1 MRRVSHSPGTSVW
14 FAFGL
19 VACAAA
25 PKPAL
30 PPPAKAPP
38 VVAASVMPVAPSAA
52 PAAPLPPNPYVTRYA
67 DAAQRIRDAAAA
79 SDRAYSRL
87 AELTDTIGPRLSGSD
102 ALQRATVWAKESFL
116 ADGQERVAL
125 EAVRV
130 PHWVRGGAAAAV
142 LEPVARPF
150 EVLALGGSVAT
161 PARGITAELIA
172 VGSFAE
178 LDARKAE
185 ARGKIVLFDHPMGKE
200 GNAGMNYGE
209 ALPYRTTGAARAA
222 PLGAV
227 AVLVRSLTAHSLG
240 SPHTGSMR
248 YLEPKDPKIPAASIS
263 VETAEW
269 LHRLANG
276 TAKVKLTLTLTP
288 KTLPDADSANVV
300 ADLRGREHPEDIVV
314 IGAHLDSWD
323 VGQGAQDDGS
333 NAVCVMQALATLRTL
348 GLVPRRTIRAVLF
361 TNEENGVR
369 GGKQY
374 AEAHRSE
381 RHAAAFEADAGA
393 GAPLGFMTDGEQPF
407 LGEAQQISALLQP
420 LGANSV
426 MAGFAGE
433 DIGALAPARVPLF
446 GLRPD
451 ISHYFDVHHS
461 AADTLDKIDPE
472 NLKKTVAVLA
482 TMAFV
487 VADQEATWV
496 SKVASTPK

>member
-1 MRRVSHSPGTSVW
+1 MPATS
-14 FAFGL
+14 
-19 VACAAA
+19 
-25 PKPAL
+25 
-30 PPPAKAPP
+30 PPPPNA
-38 VVAASVMPVAPSAA
+38 VVAKYAESASKIRHAA
-52 PAAPLPPNPYVTRYA
+52 L
-67 DAAQRIRDAAAA
+67 A
-79 SDRAYSRL
+79 SDQAFQRL
-87 AELTDTIGPRLSGSD
+87 AELTDTIGARLSGSE
-102 ALQRATVWAKESFL
+102 ALERATVWARDAFL
-116 ADGQERVAL
+116 ADGQEQVAL
-125 EAVRV
+125 EPVRV
-130 PHWVRGGAAAAV
+130 PHWVRGSAAAAT
-142 LEPVARPF
+142 LAPVARPF
-150 EVLALGGSVAT
+150 EVLALGASVAT
-161 PARGITAELIA
+161 PASGISADLIA
-172 VGSFAE
+172 VSSFAE
-178 LDARKAE
+178 LEARKAE
-185 ARGKIVLFDHPMGKE
+185 VRGKIVLFDHPMGKE
-200 GNAGMNYGE
+200 GNAGLNYGE
-209 ALPYRTTGAARAA
+209 ALPYRTTGAAHAA
-222 PLGAV
+222 PFGAV

-248 YLEPKDPKIPAASIS
+248 YLEPKDPQIPAASVS

-276 TAKVKLTLTLTP
+276 KARVSLKLTLTP

-300 ADLRGREHPEDIVV
+300 AELRGREHPEEVVV

-348 GLVPRRTIRAVLF
+348 GLVPRRTVRAVLF

-374 AEAHRSE
+374 AEKHRAE

-393 GAPLGFMTDGEQPF
+393 GAPLGFMTEGEQPF
-407 LGEAQQISALLQP
+407 LGEAQQISALLEP

-487 VADQEATWV
+487 VADQEATWL
-496 SKVASTPK
+496 SKAASAPK

>member
-1 MRRVSHSPGTSVW
+1 MW
-14 FAFGL
+14 
-19 VACAAA
+19 
-25 PKPAL
+25 
-30 PPPAKAPP
+30 AKA
-38 VVAASVMPVAPSAA
+38 
-52 PAAPLPPNPYVTRYA
+52 
-67 DAAQRIRDAAAA
+67 
-79 SDRAYSRL
+79 
-87 AELTDTIGPRLSGSD
+87 
-102 ALQRATVWAKESFL
+102 SFL
-116 ADGQERVAL
+116 ADGQEGVAL

-130 PHWVRGGAAAAV
+130 PHWVRGSAAAAA
-142 LEPVARPF
+142 LTPVARPF

-161 PARGITAELIA
+161 PAAGITAELIA
-172 VGSFAE
+172 VNSFAE
-178 LDARKAE
+178 LEARKAE
-185 ARGKIVLFDHPMGKE
+185 VRGKIVLFDHPLSKE
-200 GNAGMNYGE
+200 GNPGLNYGE
-209 ALPYRTTGAARAA
+209 ALPYRTMGAARAA
-222 PLGAV
+222 PFGAV
-227 AVLVRSLTAHSLG
+227 AVLVRSLTARSLG

-248 YLEPKDPKIPAASIS
+248 YLEGKDPKIPTATVS

-269 LHRLANG
+269 LHRLAG
-276 TAKVKLTLTLTP
+276 GKTPTTLKLTLTP
-288 KTLPDADSANVV
+288 KTLPDADSANVI
-300 ADLRGREHPEDIVV
+300 AELRGREQPEEVVV
-314 IGAHLDSWD
+314 ISAHLDSWD

-361 TNEENGVR
+361 TNEENGVQ

-374 AEAHRSE
+374 AETHRAE

-393 GAPLGFMTDGEQPF
+393 GAPLGFMTDGPQPF
-407 LGEAQQISALLQP
+407 LSQAQQISALLEP

-433 DIGALAPARVPLF
+433 DVSALKPLRVPLF

-487 VADQEATWV
+487 VADQDTTWLSAEAP
-496 SKVASTPK
+496 STPK